1 MYSYHRIHILFILK
15 FVHSF
20 HCIHI
25 SHNHICIFDS
35 PNPYICIIAHVFPHY
50 QIRISLPHF
59 VCVFLYAGAI
69 NRTPTAADGLQQRC
83 EQIAIYTRTP
93 TKCPQNIPQY
103 THVHPRNAHKTFRN
117 IPTSTHE
124 TPQNIPPGVG
134 ADSSRPYPYI
144 SKNAYSHY
152 RIRISTLPNMHFR
165 FITHTFP
172 FAISCVFTYMRAR

>member
-103 THVHPRNAHKTFRN
+103 THVHPRNTTKHSARRRGRFIAPVSLHKQKCIF
-117 IPTSTHE
+117 P
-124 TPQNIPPGVG
+124 
-134 ADSSRPYPYI
+134 
-144 SKNAYSHY
+144 
-152 RIRISTLPNMHFR
+152 LPNTHFH
-165 FITHTFP
+165 ITKYAFP
-172 FAISCVFTYMRAR
+172 FHHTHISVCHFVCVYVYAGTINRTPTAADGLQ